1 MKNIIPHYIIVFG
14 IGAFGYGGIEILY
27 RGHTHPTMLFAGGI
41 ALLSLFEIS
50 KHDIPLSIKAIL
62 GGGDIVA
69 AAAEYKE
76 QVYHASTGGG
86 ATLEYL
92 EGKILPGI
100 EIIK

>member
-50 KHDIPLSIKAIL
+50 IVFKIKSYVSVDKLFIL
-62 GGGDIVA
+62 A
-69 AAAEYKE
+69 
-76 QVYHASTGGG
+76 
-86 ATLEYL
+86 
-92 EGKILPGI
+92 
-100 EIIK
+100 